1 VVASVLDAV
10 VVVVLVTAGWGVVA
24 ATRFLIRP
32 THFTLP
38 SPGAQ
43 ALLFIGL
50 GVLAAYLAL
59 TWAVAG
65 GSYGDRLL
73 GLRVVDARGARL
85 GWGRCVVRAVFC
97 TVVPLGLFWIP
108 LSRDNRSL
116 QDLVLRTAVVHDG

>member
-1 VVASVLDAV
+1 VVASVLDAIV
-10 VVVVLVTAGWGVVA
+10 VILLVTAGWAVVA
-24 ATRFLIRP
+24 AARFLVHPAR
-32 THFTLP
+32 FTLP
-38 SPGAQ
+38 APGAQ

-50 GVLAAYLAL
+50 GVLAAYLAT